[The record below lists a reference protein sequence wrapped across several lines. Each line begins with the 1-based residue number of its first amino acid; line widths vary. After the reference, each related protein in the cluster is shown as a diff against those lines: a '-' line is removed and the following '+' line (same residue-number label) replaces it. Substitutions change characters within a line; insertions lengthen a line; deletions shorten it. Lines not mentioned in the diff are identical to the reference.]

1 MSKVSMVG
9 KMTCV
14 EGQNEAMEAALVGM
28 TAAASEEPGLEIY
41 SYHRG
46 EGNDYWFFALMTNQE
61 AMEAHGQ
68 SDAMKAAMGAAFAV
82 IEGRPEMSPT
92 VPVAAHGFD
101 IA

>member
-9 KMTCV
+9 KMTCA
-14 EGQNEAMEAALVGM
+14 EGQNGALEVALAGM
-28 TAAASEEPGLEIY
+28 TAAAAGEPGMEIY

-46 EGNDYWFFALMTNQE
+46 QGNEYWFFALMSNQE

-92 VPVAAHGFD
+92 VPVAAYGFD
-101 IA
+101 MA